1 MPTYQYHCTDNDQT
15 LEVIHGMTRAVETW
29 GDLCELA
36 DHDPGQTPA
45 DTPVER
51 LMGTGMVMPP
61 KPKPG
66 EAGPKLKSCGC
77 SGACH
82 H

>member
-1 MPTYQYHCTDNDQT
+1 MPTYQYHCTDNQKT
-15 LEVIHGMTRAVETW
+15 LEVIHGMTRNVETW
-29 GDLCELA
+29 GDLCALA
-36 DHDPGQTPA
+36 EHDPGQTPA

-51 LMGTGMVMPP
+51 LMGTGMVLPQ
-61 KPKPG
+61 KPDPASSGSAFKG
-66 EAGPKLKSCGC
+66 CGC